1 MKESSRQ
8 ERIIRTSLIG
18 ILVNLLIAA
27 VKIVIGTLASSIAI
41 VSEGINNATDAG
53 SSFLTYVGTK
63 LSGKHPD
70 EKHPF
75 GYGRIEYLTGMV
87 VGILILYAGISM
99 LKESIDGILHPSD
112 MKGSMLMVLIVA
124 GTAVTKFCL
133 GMYTIKIGKSVE
145 SEVLL
150 AVGEDGRNDSF
161 FSGLTILS
169 SVIFFFTGFSLDA
182 YAGIV
187 FSFVVIKSGVD
198 ALKNTASYLICR
210 SGKEELARQL
220 YKEIRATDGV
230 ISAIDMMLHD
240 YGPDRYSGSV
250 NIEIDHKRSIGEV
263 YEEIH
268 RLQLR
273 IMEEY
278 HVTMVFGIYAVDE
291 DTSSVVDIR
300 RYIGK
305 FVRVNEHV
313 KSFHALYLSKETN
326 TLYCD
331 FIVDYALRDWEGLR
345 KSFTDYM
352 KKQYPEYEISLTIET
367 EFV

>member
-1 MKESSRQ
+1 MNESSRQ
-8 ERIIRTSLIG
+8 ERIIRTSVVG

-27 VKIVIGTLASSIAI
+27 VKIMIGTLASSIAI

-53 SSFLTYVGTK
+53 SSFLTYIGTK

-87 VGILILYAGISM
+87 VGVLILYAGLGM
-99 LKESIDGILHPSD
+99 LKESVEGILHPSD
-112 MKGSMLMVLIVA
+112 MNVSILTVLIVA
-124 GTAVTKFCL
+124 GTAVTKFIL
-133 GMYTIKIGKSVE
+133 GMYTIKVGKSVE

-150 AVGEDGRNDSF
+150 AVGEDGRNDSY

-169 SVIFFFTGFSLDA
+169 SVIFLFTGFSLDA

-198 ALKNTASYLICR
+198 TLKNTASDLIGR
-210 SGKEELARQL
+210 SGKEELARKL
-220 YKEIRATDGV
+220 YKEIR
-230 ISAIDMMLHD
+230 AIDMMLHD
-240 YGPDRYSGSV
+240 YGPDSYSGSV

-291 DTSSVVDIR
+291 DTAAIVDIR

-313 KSFHALYLSKETN
+313 KSFHALYLSKETG

-331 FIVDYALRDWEGLR
+331 LIVDYALRDWEELR
-345 KSFTDYM
+345 ESFGEYM

>member
-1 MKESSRQ
+1 MKR
-8 ERIIRTSLIG
+8 
-18 ILVNLLIAA
+18 NLL
-27 VKIVIGTLASSIAI
+27 S
-41 VSEGINNATDAG
+41 
-53 SSFLTYVGTK
+53 
-63 LSGKHPD
+63 
-70 EKHPF
+70 
-75 GYGRIEYLTGMV
+75 
-87 VGILILYAGISM
+87 ILILA
-99 LKESIDGILHPSD
+99 L
-112 MKGSMLMVLIVA
+112 LIVNIA
-124 GTAVTKFCL
+124 LTAVMMLTFNSTFSKTAAL
-133 GMYTIKIGKSVE
+133 VNDIAGVLDLEVNGPVTNYDGSSGEVSLEDTVTYDLPDSMTIP
-145 SEVLL
+145 L

-169 SVIFFFTGFSLDA
+169 SVIFLFTGFSLDA

-198 ALKNTASYLICR
+198 ALKNTASDLIGR

-313 KSFHALYLSKETN
+313 KSFHALYLSKGTN

>member
-1 MKESSRQ
+1 MNESSRQ
-8 ERIIRTSLIG
+8 ERIIRTSVIG

-27 VKIVIGTLASSIAI
+27 VKIMIGTLASSIAI

-53 SSFLTYVGTK
+53 SSFLTYIGTK

-87 VGILILYAGISM
+87 VGVLILYAG
-99 LKESIDGILHPSD
+99 LEGILHPSD
-112 MKGSMLMVLIVA
+112 MNVSILTVLIVA
-124 GTAVTKFCL
+124 GTAVTKFIL
-133 GMYTIKIGKSVE
+133 GMYTIKVGKSVE

-150 AVGEDGRNDSF
+150 AVGEDGRNDSY

-169 SVIFFFTGFSLDA
+169 SVIFLFTGFSLDA

-198 ALKNTASYLICR
+198 TLKNTASDLIGR
-210 SGKEELARQL
+210 SGKEELARKL

-291 DTSSVVDIR
+291 DTAAIVDIR

-313 KSFHALYLSKETN
+313 KSFHALYLSKETG

-331 FIVDYALRDWEGLR
+331 LIVDYALRDWEELR
-345 KSFTDYM
+345 ESFVEYM
-352 KKQYPEYEISLTIET
+352 KKQYSEYEISLTIET

>member
-1 MKESSRQ
+1 MRETNRQ
-8 ERIIRTSLIG
+8 NQIIRTSAIG
-18 ILVNLLIAA
+18 ILVNLLIAV
-27 VKIVIGTLASSIAI
+27 VKIIIGTLASSIAI

-87 VGILILYAGISM
+87 VGVLILYAGLSM
-99 LKESIDGILHPSD
+99 LKESVDGIFHPAD
-112 MKGSMLMVLIVA
+112 MKVSILAVVIVA
-124 GTAVTKFCL
+124 GTALTKFFL
-133 GMYTIKIGKSVE
+133 GMYTIKAAKTVE
-145 SEVLL
+145 SDALL
-150 AVGEDGRNDSF
+150 AVGEDGRNDSY
-161 FSGLTILS
+161 FSVLTILS
-169 SVIFFFTGFSLDA
+169 SIIFLFTGFSLDA
-182 YAGIV
+182 YAGII

-198 ALKNTASYLICR
+198 SLKSTASDLIGR
-210 SGKEELARQL
+210 PGKEELAKKI
-220 YKEIRATDGV
+220 YKEVRKTDGV

-268 RLQLR
+268 KLQLR

-291 DTSSVVDIR
+291 DTASVADLR

-313 KSFHALYLSKETN
+313 KSFHALYLSKDTD
-326 TLYCD
+326 TIYCD
-331 FIVDYALRDWEGLR
+331 FIVDYALEDWDGMKE
-345 KSFTDYM
+345 SFKEYM
-352 KKQYPEYEISLTIET
+352 KKQYPEYNVELTIET